1 MCRELVEKWSESQVV
16 DAVEKKEGSAA
27 RVGRLW
33 DLIKMLVPSGVQTN
47 TFADL
52 TCFLLLL
59 ICPETQNEDE

>member
-27 RVGRLW
+27 RVGPLW
-33 DLIKMLVPSGVQTN
+33 DLINMLVPLGVQTN
-47 TFADL
+47 TFADP

-59 ICPETQNEDE
+59 ICPETQKEDE